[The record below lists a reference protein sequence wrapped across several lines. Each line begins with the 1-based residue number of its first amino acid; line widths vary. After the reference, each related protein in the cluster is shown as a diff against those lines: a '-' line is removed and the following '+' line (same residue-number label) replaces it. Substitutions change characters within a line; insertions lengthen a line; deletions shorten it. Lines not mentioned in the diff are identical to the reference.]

1 MDNQVF
7 IGDNRPEDVSWLHSL
22 SESEIDLL
30 ISLKDIVVQ
39 RAKVVG
45 HESLA
50 DKFDLKMLRALG
62 FILIQHVKGQISD
75 LQLTG
80 VDKLKEM
87 LEGCNLLKLDPGDSY
102 QNSTNENLTMLVDMV
117 RKRQI
122 GTKSS
127 ETTPDPKRKRKD
139 K

>member
-1 MDNQVF
+1 MDTQVF

-30 ISLKDIVVQ
+30 ISLKDIAVQ

-50 DKFDLKMLRALG
+50 HKFDLKMLRALSY
-62 FILIQHVKGQISD
+62 ILMQNVKGQISD

-80 VDKLKEM
+80 ADKLKEM
-87 LEGCNLLKLDPGDSY
+87 LEGCNLLKLDLEDSN
-102 QNSTNENLTMLVDMV
+102 QNSTNENLATLVDMV
-117 RKRQI
+117 KKRQI
-122 GTKSS
+122 GTK
-127 ETTPDPKRKRKD
+127 
-139 K
+139 